1 MKKKNLKTFSLGT
14 PILVPE
20 FYDGASWF
28 QLNYSNASVSS
39 VGITGSTGLSVSG
52 SPITT
57 SGSISL
63 TLDNELQVLARL
75 SLLGLVTR
83 IGSGSYASRT
93 ITPGTGISIS
103 NGDGISGNPTIAVN
117 TNLSLNSIAAPYFTI
132 PYNPAVFYLGA
143 SLLVEAGYLVINST
157 NTTIP
162 YGQWFAY
169 FKLNGTNSLN
179 GGYNL
184 GGLALSMKCTGSIAA
199 VEFEATSS
207 IKKKNILENL
217 ETFSSELKRKFDSI
231 DFVKYQW
238 KDTMKEGEGEFFG
251 YIAENVVESF
261 PELVDMKHQEFAPNI
276 MRLAISRKVDFDV
289 CEISFQEKFEVEA
302 ARKIKIFTKNN
313 SESLEGL
320 TSFQP
325 TDSSVRVF
333 FEKNLPPDGEIFVY
347 GTFEDVPLVSKTRF
361 HDMVASRVKILIN
374 DFNCLAAKLGNL
386 ETKMNALYLKN

>member
-1 MKKKNLKTFSLGT
+1 M
-14 PILVPE
+14 LVPE

-28 QLNYSNASVSS
+28 QLNYSNATVSS
-39 VGITGSTGLSVSG
+39 VGITGGTGLNISG
-52 SPITT
+52 SPITS

-63 TLDNELQVLARL
+63 TLSNELQGLAGS
-75 SLLGLVTR
+75 SLPGLVTR
-83 IGSGSYASRT
+83 IASGSYAFRT

-103 NGDGISGNPTIAVN
+103 NGDGVNGNPTIAVN
-117 TNLSLNSIAAPYFTI
+117 TNLSLNSITAAGFTI
-132 PYNPAVFYLGA
+132 PCNPAIAYLGA
-143 SLLVEAGYLVINST
+143 SLSVNEGYVEINST
-157 NTTIP
+157 NATIP
-162 YGQWFAY
+162 YPQWFAY
-169 FKLNGTNSLN
+169 FKLNGTNALS
-179 GGYNL
+179 GGWNL

-276 MRLAISRKVDFDV
+276 MRLAISTKVDFDV
-289 CEISFQEKFEVEA
+289 CEISFQEKIEVQEA
-302 ARKIKIFTKNN
+302 QKIKFFTKNN

-374 DFNCLAAKLGNL
+374 DFDCLAAKVSNL
-386 ETKMNALYLKN
+386 DSKINALYLKK